1 MHSQIVQQLESTF
14 EVQHSQHHNQPSR
27 VLNPGLPGGVL
38 VQLTEDVVHHLET
51 ILLSRLPTS
60 PSHSQ
65 ELLLSRT
72 QP

>member
-1 MHSQIVQQLESTF
+1 MHSHFVKQLESTS

-27 VLNPGLPGGVL
+27 VLSPGLPGGVL

-51 ILLSRLPTS
+51 VLLARLSTTTS
-60 PSHSQ
+60 HGQ

-72 QP
+72 KP